1 MNGSKVTPKTMC
13 LIDEKKLAREAE
25 ASKAAVLSSGT
36 TQASPGVI
44 SQAVPNG
51 LPAQGLKEMVRC
63 IDKETTPYA
72 AHAEYMKARQT
83 PEAAESGITCYEAS
97 MATELPPAQGRKEM
111 VRCID
116 KGNTPYVVPEK
127 RMRQR
132 QNPQAATSVT
142 NVYPVFRTA
151 PDTSNTLT
159 LPPEYPRQVGD
170 CIVQEDGCVLFDT
183 GAWMNAAVRVKGAD
197 NIKGKVHYTCEVFVK
212 GKSTEVPLSADK
224 YFDGGWVRSVSGVT
238 TIGKK
243 SEIGQGLFN
252 YLSGLV
258 AMFDISK
265 VVNHVEKPG
274 WQDVDGKLAYVTPE
288 GVIGSN
294 SRTIADYGQRFGE
307 LDKQRIGHLGS
318 FLDML
323 KLTPNTVAAA
333 IIVLYIVLSFS
344 YKLFMRAGMVP
355 KFILFLLGPSGSRK
369 TSLALAMTQL
379 ENTDRPQYTM
389 KSTAA
394 ALESGFKT
402 YKDAIMLI
410 DDLAPD
416 MQVSE
421 RNAMQRNL
429 ELLTRCFGDGTGKK
443 RNHDYLK
450 AGKEI
455 SQYEAEGGAIITG
468 EYSTGC
474 ASSLARNLFLNL
486 DKNDVDIN
494 LLTDV
499 QNNPRLAPFLYGFLQ
514 YLTVNSTRIIDLI
527 RNRTQQHRREAQ
539 GQYSH
544 SRYAEYRAQL
554 LTAAELLVRYGQE
567 TQQLTTVEA
576 ESLWAYF
583 CQQIGAVIAD
593 NDQKSIEATP
603 ITVLCNALVVGS
615 EQRFFPVVPFGEP
628 VAKGSHVILEDEEAY
643 YIQQSDILKIVDHYT
658 EVNGINKLGLSVN
671 GLGELLADARIIEK
685 QKEGSKVR
693 CAGKYPHYG
702 NTRYSKIDKVK
713 LFETAQV

>member
-1 MNGSKVTPKTMC
+1 MNGSKVTPKIMC
-13 LIDEKKLAREAE
+13 LIDETKRAQEAE
-25 ASKAAVLSSGT
+25 ASKVSAPSSGT
-36 TQASPGVI
+36 TQASPGAI
-44 SQAVPNG
+44 PQAVPNS

-72 AHAEYMKARQT
+72 APSERMKARQT
-83 PEAAESGITCYEAS
+83 PEAAEHGTEYYEAN
-97 MATELPPAQGRKEM
+97 MATNLPSARALKEM

-116 KGNTPYVVPEK
+116 KETTPYAAPSE
-127 RMRQR
+127 RMKDRQD
-132 QNPQAATSVT
+132 PQAAAAVT
-142 NVYPVFRTA
+142 NVYPVLRAA
-151 PDTSNTLT
+151 PIPSNSLT

-170 CIVQEDGCVLFDT
+170 CIVREDGCVLFDT
-183 GAWMNAAVRVKGAD
+183 EASMNAAVRVKGAD
-197 NIKGKVHYTCEVFVK
+197 NIKGKVHYTCEVFIK
-212 GKSTEVPLSADK
+212 GKPTERTLSADK
-224 YFDGGWVRSVSGVT
+224 YFDGGWVRSVSGVVT
-238 TIGKK
+238 TGKK
-243 SEIGQGLFN
+243 SEIAQGLFN

-258 AMFDISK
+258 AMFDIGK

-344 YKLFMRAGMVP
+344 YKLFKRAGMAP

-379 ENTDRPQYTM
+379 ENTDSPRYTM
-389 KSTAA
+389 KSTAS

-402 YKDAIMLI
+402 YKDAIMLV
-410 DDLAPD
+410 DDLAPET
-416 MQVSE
+416 QVTE
-421 RNAMQRNL
+421 RKAMQKNL

-514 YLTVNSTRIIDLI
+514 YLTVNSTQIIDLI
-527 RNRTQQHRREAQ
+527 RNRTQQHRRESQ

-567 TQQLTTVEA
+567 TQQLTPVEVKR
-576 ESLWAYF
+576 LWAYF

-593 NDQKSIEATP
+593 NDQKSIEAAP

-615 EQRFFPVVPFGEP
+615 EQRYLPVIPFGTP

-685 QKEGSKVR
+685 QKEGTKVR
-693 CAGKYPHYG
+693 CAKKYPHYG
-702 NTRYSKIDKVK
+702 DTRYSKIDKAK
-713 LFETAQV
+713 LFRRAQV